1 MTRVA
6 ILGGGAAGISAA
18 RSLQA
23 AGHEARIFEARDR
36 LGGRAYTDYELAAHP
51 VEMGAEFIHG
61 DAVSAAATWEWVREF
76 TAPTTGEAH
85 RYEIWSQLEGKLVDG
100 TTLQEAFGT
109 EPLSSLFQLTKSW
122 LEAGGEDVSLA
133 QILDTTWDDHFS
145 PPLNDERRHLIANMI
160 AELAATDIEELGAYQ
175 QKESAYEGDAPDLM
189 KEDFAHWRLLNGY
202 TQLMQ
207 QAAIGLSVSLS
218 DPVSRVRWDDEA
230 AEVVSASGSS
240 RWDRVVVT
248 LPLGVL
254 RSRSVEFLPELPEEK
269 LRAIEGLNTG
279 HINKV
284 VLKLDRVYWPPDLT
298 FLWTPQSTQLWW
310 RPGQGQEDEEPLLS
324 AYTGGSDAASFETWD
339 QESMIEEATR
349 QLGDILG
356 ESLGGHVLGGRFLA
370 WGTEDYT
377 RMAYSSA
384 PVGASGLRA
393 SLAAP
398 VGSLRFAGEATNVL
412 HPSSVNGAI
421 ESGARA
427 AAEID

>member
-6 ILGGGAAGISAA
+6 SLGGGAAGISAA
-18 RSLQA
+18 RSLQV
-23 AGHEARIFEARDR
+23 AGHETRIFEARDR
-36 LGGRAYTDYELAAHP
+36 LGGRAYTDYELAVHP

-61 DAVSAAATWEWVREF
+61 DAVSAAATWDWVREF
-76 TAPTTGEAH
+76 AEPTTGAAH
-85 RYEIWSQLEGKLVDG
+85 CYEIWSQLEGKLVDG
-100 TTLQEAFGT
+100 ATLQDAFGT
-109 EPLSSLFQLTKSW
+109 EPLSSLSRLTKSW
-122 LEAGGEDVSLA
+122 LETGGEDVSLA
-133 QILDTTWDDHFS
+133 QILDRTWDDHFS

-160 AELAATDIEELGAYQ
+160 AELAASDIEELGAYQ
-175 QKESAYEGDAPDLM
+175 QKESAHEGDDN
-189 KEDFAHWRLLNGY
+189 FAHWRLLHGY
-202 TQLMQ
+202 TRLMQ
-207 QAAIGLSVSLS
+207 RAAIGLSVSLS
-218 DPVSRVRWDDEA
+218 DPVSRVRWDDES
-230 AEVVSASGSS
+230 AEVVSVSGSS

-254 RSRSVEFLPELPEEK
+254 RNRSVEFLPELPQEK
-269 LRAIEGLNTG
+269 LWAIEGLNAG

-310 RPGQGQEDEEPLLS
+310 RPGQGQKDEEPVLS
-324 AYTGGSDAASFETWD
+324 AYTGGSDAASFEAWD
-339 QESMIEEATR
+339 QESMLEEATR
-349 QLGDILG
+349 QLSDILG
-356 ESLGGHVLGGRFLA
+356 ESLGGHVVGGRFLA
-370 WGTEDYT
+370 WGIEDYT

-398 VGSLRFAGEATNVL
+398 IGSLRFAGEATNVL
-412 HPSSVNGAI
+412 HPASVSGAI